1 MKQIF
6 TCLLL
11 LTVTFSATAKNHNP
25 LLPQP
30 QKVTYGNGQLLIKNL
45 TITFASKP
53 STEDRFAAQELAAI
67 LSKASSG
74 KIAVKESV
82 TTGSS
87 IILKRTGN
95 IDALPVVG
103 EKAGPSSREAYKI
116 KVTSKNI
123 TVTASSSAGLYY
135 AVQTLRQLIEG
146 LGDKAVIPEA
156 EIEDWPSLAYRGFM
170 MDMSHMQFPKVEEI
184 KNQIDFLARWK
195 TNQYF
200 FYSEASIELE
210 GYPLLMANARFTKE
224 QVKDIIAYA
233 KARHID
239 VVPNMELYGHLHDL
253 FKLEHYADL
262 SVNPYGGEFKPK
274 DPRVKV
280 LLNDWITQIA
290 KLFPSPFFHIGFD
303 ETWVIELEA
312 KKLNQTADELYLDM
326 LNQTT
331 DMVERQGKQA
341 LVWADMLQKFHGIIP
356 KMSTKV
362 TAVPWHYFPLKE
374 AEYDTLLSPFSKAGI
389 PMVVQTASINW
400 HWFYPAFEVSFQN
413 VDLLIKAGRK
423 YNAVGYIQSGWTDDP
438 QTLMRLSWPDMAY
451 GSIASWQSEPI
462 NQPSFFQ
469 KYTKIIYPASLAS
482 TVEKAHLA
490 LMRSESFIRKA
501 VGQTDNALWDDPF
514 SVKSLQMYERNKEN
528 LHQGRL
534 GAEEAQIYL
543 RDALK
548 FGIDTISLYAMQAG
562 AKELD
567 LLSAKY
573 LFAGNIAE
581 MHKKY
586 TKKRDLKEFG
596 MMMGEVTAYY
606 HSKTVDMFDA
616 IVETKEMFRTA
627 WLNEYTSFRLGVAMA
642 KFDMELQ
649 YWFKIQKRLDTLRNY
664 KDNEELP
671 NLQSLLQGQ

>member
-1 MKQIF
+1 MF
-6 TCLLL
+6 LL
-11 LTVTFSATAKNHNP
+11 VTISAIAKDHNP
-25 LLPQP
+25 ILPQP
-30 QKVTYGNGQLLIKNL
+30 QKISYGIGEFLIKNV
-45 TITFASKP
+45 TIGFAFKP
-53 STEDRFAAQELAAI
+53 AAEDRFAAQELARI
-67 LSKASSG
+67 LADAGSG
-74 KIAVKESV
+74 KVLIKE
-82 TTGSS
+82 G
-87 IILKRTGN
+87 IITAPTIIFKRTGGV
-95 IDALPVVG
+95 DPLPAVG
-103 EKAGPSSREAYKI
+103 EKPGASSRESYII
-116 KVTSKNI
+116 KVTPKNI
-123 TVTASSSAGLYY
+123 SITAVSSAGLYY

-146 LGDKAVIPEA
+146 LGDKAVIPEV
-156 EIEDWPSLAYRGFM
+156 EIEDWPSLVYRGFM

-210 GYPLLMANARFTKE
+210 GYPLLMANARYTK
-224 QVKDIIAYA
+224 QQIKDIIAYA

-253 FKLEHYADL
+253 FKLEHYSDL

-274 DPRVKV
+274 DPRVKP
-280 LLNDWITQIA
+280 LLNDWITQIS

-312 KKLNQTADELYLDM
+312 KKLNQTADELYLEM

-331 DMVERQGKQA
+331 DMVEKQGKQP
-341 LVWADMLQKFHGIIP
+341 LVWADMLQKFHSIIP
-356 KMSTKV
+356 KMSPNV

-389 PMVVQTASINW
+389 PMMVQSASINW

-482 TVEKAHLA
+482 TVEKAHSA
-490 LMRSESFIRKA
+490 LMRSESLIRKA

-514 SVKSLQMYERNKEN
+514 SVKSLKMYESNKEN
-528 LHQGRL
+528 LHKGRL
-534 GAEEAQIYL
+534 AAEEAQIYL

-548 FGIDTISLYAMQAG
+548 SGIDTTSLFTMLVG

-567 LLSAKY
+567 LLALKY
-573 LFAGNIAE
+573 LYAGSIAE
-581 MHKKY
+581 MHKRY
-586 TKKRDLKEFG
+586 SKKRDLKEFR
-596 MMMGEVTAYY
+596 MIMGEITAYY
-606 HSKTVDMFDA
+606 HSKTVDLFDA
-616 IVETKEMFRTA
+616 IVETKEMFRQA
-627 WLNEYTSFRLGVAMA
+627 WLNEYTSFRLGIPMA

-649 YWFKIQKRLDTLRNY
+649 YWFKVQKRLDTLRNY

-671 NLQSLLQGQ
+671 NLQSLLQRQ

>member
-1 MKQIF
+1 MKKIF
-6 TCLLL
+6 TWLFLL
-11 LTVTFSATAKNHNP
+11 VTISAIAKDHNP
-25 LLPQP
+25 ILPQP
-30 QKVTYGNGQLLIKNL
+30 KNISYGIGEFLIKNV
-45 TITFASKP
+45 TIGFAFKP
-53 STEDRFAAQELAAI
+53 AAEDRFAAQELARI
-67 LSKASSG
+67 LADAGSG
-74 KIAVKESV
+74 KVLIKE
-82 TTGSS
+82 G
-87 IILKRTGN
+87 IITAPTIIFKRTGGV
-95 IDALPVVG
+95 DPLPAVG
-103 EKAGPSSREAYKI
+103 EKPGAASRESYRI
-116 KVTSKNI
+116 KVTPTNI
-123 TVTASSSAGLYY
+123 TVSAVSSTGLYY

-146 LGDKAVIPEA
+146 SGSKSVIPVV

-200 FYSEASIELE
+200 FYSEASIEIE
-210 GYPLLMANARFTKE
+210 GYPLLMANARYSK
-224 QVKDIIAYA
+224 QQIKDIIAYA

-253 FKLEHYADL
+253 FKLEHYSDL
-262 SVNPYGGEFKPK
+262 AVNPYGGEFKPK
-274 DPRVKV
+274 DPRVKII
-280 LLNDWITQIA
+280 LNDWITQIS

-312 KKLNQTADELYLDM
+312 IKLNQTADELYLEM

-331 DMVERQGKQA
+331 DMVEKQGKKP
-341 LVWADMLQKFHGIIP
+341 LVWADMLQKFHSIIP
-356 KMSTKV
+356 KMSPKV
-362 TAVPWHYFPLKE
+362 TAVAWHYFPLKE
-374 AEYDTLLSPFSKAGI
+374 VEYDTLLSPFSKAGI
-389 PMVVQTASINW
+389 PMMVQSASINW

-462 NQPSFFQ
+462 NQTSFFQ

-482 TVEKAHLA
+482 TVEKAHSA
-490 LMRSESFIRKA
+490 LMRSESLVRKA

-514 SVKSLQMYERNKEN
+514 SVKSLKMYESNKEN
-528 LHQGRL
+528 LQKGRL
-534 GAEEAQIYL
+534 AAEEAQIYL

-548 FGIDTISLYAMQAG
+548 SGIDTTSLFTMLVG

-567 LLSAKY
+567 LLAMKY
-573 LFAGNIAE
+573 LYAGSIAE

-586 TKKRDLKEFG
+586 SKKRDLKEFR
-596 MMMGEVTAYY
+596 MIMGEITAYY
-606 HSKTVDMFDA
+606 HSKTVDLFDA
-616 IVETKEMFRTA
+616 IVETKEMFRQA
-627 WLNEYTSFRLGVAMA
+627 WLNEYTSFRLGIPMA

-649 YWFKIQKRLDTLRNY
+649 YWFKVQKRLDTLRNY

>member
-1 MKQIF
+1 LKQIF

>member
-1 MKQIF
+1 MF
-6 TCLLL
+6 LL
-11 LTVTFSATAKNHNP
+11 VTISAIAKDHNP
-25 LLPQP
+25 ILPQP
-30 QKVTYGNGQLLIKNL
+30 QKISYGIGEFLIKNV
-45 TITFASKP
+45 TIGFAFKP
-53 STEDRFAAQELAAI
+53 AAEDRFAAQELARI
-67 LSKASSG
+67 LADAGSG
-74 KIAVKESV
+74 KVLIKE
-82 TTGSS
+82 G
-87 IILKRTGN
+87 IITAPTIIFKRTGGV
-95 IDALPVVG
+95 DPLPAVG
-103 EKAGPSSREAYKI
+103 EKPGASSRESYKI
-116 KVTSKNI
+116 KVTPKNI
-123 TVTASSSAGLYY
+123 SITAVSSAGLYY

-146 LGDKAVIPEA
+146 SGSKSVIPA
-156 EIEDWPSLAYRGFM
+156 VEIEDWPSLAYRGFM

-210 GYPLLMANARFTKE
+210 GYPLLMANARYTKQQIKE
-224 QVKDIIAYA
+224 IIAYA

-253 FKLEHYADL
+253 FKLEHYSDL

-274 DPRVKV
+274 DPRVKP
-280 LLNDWITQIA
+280 LLNDWITQIS

-312 KKLNQTADELYLDM
+312 KKLNQTADELYLEM

-331 DMVERQGKQA
+331 DMVEKQGKQP
-341 LVWADMLQKFHGIIP
+341 LVWADMLQKFPSIIP
-356 KMSTKV
+356 KMSPKV

-514 SVKSLQMYERNKEN
+514 SVKSLKMYESNKEN
-528 LHQGRL
+528 LQKGRL
-534 GAEEAQIYL
+534 AAEEAQIYL

-548 FGIDTISLYAMQAG
+548 FGIDTISLYAMQVG

-627 WLNEYTSFRLGVAMA
+627 WLNEYTSFRLGIPMA

-649 YWFKIQKRLDTLRNY
+649 YWFKVQKRLDTLRNY